1 MDIISIGNCN
11 MMGVCIN
18 CSADINAQQT
28 HVAAFFPPEPFL
40 QNEAHYLS
48 MVGGG
53 REVDSILFLLY
64 VGSTENTFS

>member
-18 CSADINAQQT
+18 CSDDINAQQPHIAT
-28 HVAAFFPPEPFL
+28 CLPPDPFL

-48 MVGGG
+48 MVGRG
-53 REVDSILFLLY
+53 RAVESILFLLY
-64 VGSTENTFS
+64 VGWTENIFS